1 MMLNSF
7 KAPKT
12 ARQVSVL
19 VVDDD
24 PAVRD
29 IIQDRLTALGWNV
42 TTAADGRE
50 GLMAVARHRPHVL
63 LLDLHMPVMDG
74 LTALESLRRD
84 PDLCDTCIVIIS
96 GSNRASDITRA
107 AACNVADYV
116 TKPFNAVE
124 LVGRV
129 QRALQQVK
137 R

>member
-1 MMLNSF
+1 MTLSLF
-7 KAPKT
+7 KT
-12 ARQVSVL
+12 ARTVQPVNVL

-24 PAVRD
+24 AAVRE

-50 GLMAVARHRPHVL
+50 GLTAAARHRPHVM
-63 LLDLHMPVMDG
+63 LLDIHMPVMDG
-74 LTALESLRRD
+74 LTALECLRRD
-84 PDLCDTCIVIIS
+84 PQLSDVSIMIVT
-96 GSNRASDITRA
+96 GSNRVGDITQA

-129 QRALQQVK
+129 QQVLQRTK